1 MTMYFRDKKLRPSAL
16 PGSRDL
22 SLLERGPRVRAV
34 EKCDVLQQHVDEIGK
49 ESKASGQLDESRLN
63 HGRLNAGNRG
73 HPRNTRRVDFPH
85 KPSDN
90 CTLVENNRLQE
101 NEMIDVRSDDKELHA
116 VAELNGQELSNTTFR
131 DDWKNEGRELPE
143 EEYKITHGL
152 HRQQQQA
159 SVVRWDR
166 FLPQRQLRVLLAEY
180 DDSTRHVV
188 TALLHNCSYEV
199 ISVASGLKAWN
210 LMEDP
215 KNHFDLV
222 LTEVMMPYLSGID
235 LLNKITANDAFNHI
249 PVIMMSSHDSMGVV
263 FKCLSKG
270 AVDFLVKPV
279 RKNELKNLW
288 QHVWRRCHRPS
299 GSGSRSGSQTEKA
312 LGARIGLGSDNN
324 IGTSDESDNASG
336 ASNIHDGSDKG
347 SGTQS
352 SWTKRAVEIE
362 GTVQKN
368 AWDNAHPYFSP
379 TLEFQ
384 VPKDYGTDQAMGQE
398 LQIATPRV
406 TAVEIKYLKEG
417 TGMPDSTHMAYGNTS
432 SSTDEGKQMAMG
444 NFGSR
449 EHSTKAIDLIGAMGC
464 QNRDD
469 EGESDEI
476 EDAMDKGMINAPKS
490 KDKSISD
497 SNFLPTLELSLKRPR
512 SGGEVDGDVEDRRVL
527 KHSGSS
533 AFSRYN
539 TSSNFTQLPSPQTF
553 PINMYPIPSGNGG
566 NSFIQGSG
574 IGTGNAGVVRFA
586 IPVDRSDPSKVDG
599 ESSFPVPL
607 LPQLSQ
613 NNGNDGN
620 LATVGP
626 GQDGTD
632 TSPVKEEAVQV
643 PPIPGSGMPTAFSG
657 SGVLAYD
664 GVSAAYGSMHSMFYS
679 HLATPWCT
687 TSTTIAGRGEAADQ
701 SSPKQSQVRPQD
713 HHHSHLHSYHHHHHV
728 QHHCHHHYQ
737 QSTNPSAQQQDEQ
750 TVTKFGS
757 GTPCCGSS
765 TIPESNNGQSGS
777 CNGYGSNG
785 NGHGCAVGSNN
796 ASNSHNAQSN
806 AQSGTGLAAGGN
818 GDIGTQNGNSG
829 MGAGNCMVTANTGSG
844 AVVATSENRV
854 ARREA
859 ALTKFR
865 QKREQRCFE
874 KKVRYQSRKRL
885 AEQRPR
891 VRGQFVRQSVV
902 ETIAG

>member
-1 MTMYFRDKKLRPSAL
+1 ME
-16 PGSRDL
+16 SRI
-22 SLLERGPRVRAV
+22 RR
-34 EKCDVLQQHVDEIGK
+34 
-49 ESKASGQLDESRLN
+49 QLDETKPNQR
-63 HGRLNAGNRG
+63 RCNAGNRG
-73 HPRNTRRVDFPH
+73 QIRNTRWVEIPH
-85 KPSDN
+85 KPSDE
-90 CTLVENNRLQE
+90 CVLVDNSRMQAHQ
-101 NEMIDVRSDDKELHA
+101 IVDVRSGHEDLHS
-116 VAELNGQELSNTTFR
+116 VAELNREEASNATFR

-143 EEYKITHGL
+143 KEHKITHGL
-152 HRQQQQA
+152 QQPC
-159 SVVRWDR
+159 SVVRWER
-166 FLPQRQLRVLLAEY
+166 FLPQQQLKVLLVEY

-199 ISVASGLKAWN
+199 TSAASGLKAWN
-210 LMEDP
+210 LMENP
-215 KNHFDLV
+215 NNHFDLV
-222 LTEVMMPYLSGID
+222 LTEVMVPCLSGIE
-235 LLNKITANDAFNHI
+235 LLYKIKANKAFNHI
-249 PVIMMSSHDSMGVV
+249 PVIMMSSHDSMGIV

-270 AVDFLVKPV
+270 AVDFLVKPI

-288 QHVWRRCHRPS
+288 QHVWRRCHNPS
-299 GSGSRSGSQTEKA
+299 GSASRSGCQTKKII
-312 LGARIGLGSDNN
+312 GAKVGPDSGNN
-324 IGTSDESDNASG
+324 SCSSEESDNVSDG
-336 ASNIHDGSDKG
+336 LNIQDGSDKG

-352 SWTKRAVEIE
+352 SWTERIVEVE
-362 GTVQKN
+362 STVQGD
-368 AWDNAHPYFSP
+368 AWCNMQPHFSP
-379 TLEFQ
+379 SMEFQ
-384 VPKDYGTDQAMGQE
+384 VSKDFDTGQRMGQE
-398 LQIATPRV
+398 LQIATPRLA
-406 TAVEIKYLKEG
+406 AVEVKYLKEG
-417 TGMPDSTHMAYGNTS
+417 TSIPDSVHLADGNAS
-432 SSTDEGKQMAMG
+432 SSPGEGKEMVKG
-444 NFGSR
+444 TGGSR
-449 EHSTKAIDLIGAMGC
+449 GLSIDLIGAIDC
-464 QNRDD
+464 QNNDV
-469 EGESDEI
+469 EGESGDR
-476 EDAMDKGMINAPKS
+476 EDAMDEGAIKVLKT
-490 KDKSISD
+490 KEKSISD